1 MIIDFVDNVADCK
14 YLDCLPF
21 PIDFQQTSNHVPV
34 TDEPDASVN
43 ISQYNNVIREM
54 ENLERYYDAKVQAG
68 SLKTTPQT
76 RAVHFGSKLMARA
89 AVSDLD
95 DISTATHPLG
105 GFGSR
110 WVLPSSVH
118 EDDDDYPSSV
128 LGKDNYL

>member
-1 MIIDFVDNVADCK
+1 M
-14 YLDCLPF
+14 
-21 PIDFQQTSNHVPV
+21 
-34 TDEPDASVN
+34 DEPNASVQVTQVN
-43 ISQYNNVIREM
+43 KVICEI

-76 RAVHFGSKLMARA
+76 QAVHFGSKPMARA
-89 AVSDLD
+89 AVSDSD
-95 DISTATHPLG
+95 NISTATHPLG

-110 WVLPSSVH
+110 WVPPSSVH